1 MPADCARRGVILA
14 TWNARRALD
23 VTSQAHV
30 ARIMATAASATVAG
44 FSRAGFLARARE
56 TCAGCVVAPDPS
68 RKTLAGC
75 FPTPRSR
82 ASGSAAAPVT
92 LGVALLSAQRRSSRA
107 VFARARRERAPDPD
121 PDDRRLPRNG
131 RDDEREGDDDRPHAG
146 RDDDDVDRDEADEAF
161 ADGSTAHDFS
171 ASDDPDP
178 DRDETDEAFAD
189 ASDEW
194 DSTCDPGQLRLNLV
208 AAVAGSQ
215 NPRNAHV
222 LEHLFERWRA
232 FQLDVSTAD
241 DVTRA
246 AELRFLAHH
255 PAECAA
261 AALALAVIHRAW
273 SRTRSR
279 VRALKAELLAEGVDL
294 THVDDKVETLSY
306 LRRMRDK
313 GTLALG
319 LEACAARRAEAE
331 VRFLG
336 PNALASW
343 REYYGE
349 RDIDLARASDMERV
363 RRYVADLHHLEGC
376 LLGIDL
382 QATASE
388 GGGFGGGGCGRP

>member
-1 MPADCARRGVILA
+1 MPADSARRGVILA
-14 TWNARRALD
+14 TRNARRALD
-23 VTSQAHV
+23 VTSRAHV
-30 ARIMATAASATVAG
+30 ARVMATAASATVAG
-44 FSRAGFLARARE
+44 FPRAGVLARARE
-56 TCAGCVVAPDPS
+56 TCAGRVGPNPA

-75 FPTPRSR
+75 FPTPRTR
-82 ASGSAAAPVT
+82 ASASPAATPRT
-92 LGVALLSAQRRSSRA
+92 HRVALPSVQRRPPRA
-107 VFARARRERAPDPD
+107 VLARARRERAPDPD
-121 PDDRRLPRNG
+121 RDDQRLPRNA
-131 RDDEREGDDDRPHAG
+131 RDDERQDADDGPRAE
-146 RDDDDVDRDEADEAF
+146 RDDEDEADDEASV
-161 ADGSTAHDFS
+161 DGSSSAARDFTAS
-171 ASDDPDP
+171 TDPDLARH
-178 DRDETDEAFAD
+178 DLDGDAD
-189 ASDEW
+189 ASDDEW
-194 DSTCDPGQLRLNLV
+194 DFACDVGQLRLNLV

-222 LEHLFERWRA
+222 LEHLLERWRA
-232 FQLDVSTAD
+232 FQLEVSTAD

-255 PAECAA
+255 PAECAV
-261 AALALAVIHRAW
+261 AALALAVIHRLW
-273 SRTRSR
+273 IRTRAR
-279 VRALKAELLAEGVDL
+279 VRALKAELLADGVDL

-336 PNALASW
+336 PVALAAW

-388 GGGFGGGGCGRP
+388 GGGFGGGGDFRP

>member
-30 ARIMATAASATVAG
+30 ARVMATAASATVAG
-44 FSRAGFLARARE
+44 FPRAGFFARARE
-56 TCAGCVVAPDPS
+56 TCTGCVVAPDPS

-131 RDDEREGDDDRPHAG
+131 RDDEREGDADRPHAG
-146 RDDDDVDRDEADEAF
+146 RDDDDVDRDE
-161 ADGSTAHDFS
+161 
-171 ASDDPDP
+171 
-178 DRDETDEAFAD
+178 TDEAFAD
-189 ASDEW
+189 TSDEW

-388 GGGFGGGGCGRP
+388 GGGFGGGGCGRS